1 MRNAVVIKSSKAGM
15 TVILDPELP
24 FDELLDAIGKKF
36 SESARFWGS
45 VQMTLTLEGR
55 DLTAAQEF
63 AIVDTITKNSQIEVL
78 CLLDTDAERIERC
91 EKALNDKLMELNSQ
105 TGQFYRG
112 TLKRGDC
119 LESEASIVIIGNV
132 DHGARV
138 TAKGNVIVL
147 GELKGTVTAGVSGNP
162 QAVVMALDIGP
173 PANPHRGYEQPF
185 QREKQASGAGTH
197 DSPGGRWGH
206 CYAVFK
212 KVIPKQYVKF
222 CLMPKKY
229 W

>member
-24 FDELLDAIGKKF
+24 FGELLEAIGKKF

-55 DLTAAQEF
+55 ELTAAQEF

-162 QAVVMALDIGP
+162 QAVVMALDMAPLQIRIGDMSSRF
-173 PANPHRGYEQPF
+173 NERNKRLGRGPMIALVED
-185 QREKQASGAGTH
+185 GAIVIR
-197 DSPGGRWGH
+197 SL
-206 CYAVFK
+206 K
-212 KVIPKQYVKF
+212 KSF
-222 CLMPKKY
+222 LNNMLNFA
-229 W
+229 

>member
-147 GELKGTVTAGVSGNP
+147 VELKGTVTAGVSGNP
-162 QAVVMALDIGP
+162 QAVVMALDMAPLQIRIGDLSSRF
-173 PANPHRGYEQPF
+173 NERNKRLGRGPMIALAED
-185 QREKQASGAGTH
+185 GAIVMR
-197 DSPGGRWGH
+197 SL
-206 CYAVFK
+206 K
-212 KVIPKQYVKF
+212 KSF
-222 CLMPKKY
+222 LNNMLNFA
-229 W
+229 